1 MKMKSTICPRPCDT
15 SADLATPTLPPA
27 LKIKLKQKKR
37 SGSTL
42 KLIKSSKAGII
53 SNTILF
59 LLRNALSTQK
69 TQIRRISTSVITIN
83 KDCEKK
89 SIVSNV
95 HISPDELKCI
105 TDRLN
110 AMKKTNYVFSTEVS
124 DNKGRLIAIVNNT
137 ISFKSCI
144 DN

>member
-1 MKMKSTICPRPCDT
+1 MKDTIYPR
-15 SADLATPTLPPA
+15 SSNIAANVATPAPPTP
-27 LKIKLKQKKR
+27 LRIKLKQKKR
-37 SGSTL
+37 SGSAL

-59 LLRNALSTQK
+59 LLRSALSVQK
-69 TQIRRISTSVITIN
+69 TQIKRISTSVITIN
-83 KDCEKK
+83 KDYAKK
-89 SIVSNV
+89 GIVSN
-95 HISPDELKCI
+95 IFITSDEIKCI

-124 DNKGRLIAIVNNT
+124 DKKGRLIAIVNNT
-137 ISFKSCI
+137 ISFKLCI